1 MILDIAMA
9 TTWPEKLNVI
19 RVQGNP
25 MDVLQDLREQARKYG
40 NYNIELS
47 WPIDSLVGWGELH
60 IEAGVDFDDAIR
72 SAYAELQDP
81 DLCFDDPAEEA
92 MARLVVRNLYLAL
105 ILDTTELVVEEI
117 EAIETG
123 DHSEDAGY
131 RYDRYDELEE
141 PETYN

>member
-25 MDVLQDLREQARKYG
+25 MDVLKDLREQARKYG

-47 WPIDSLVGWGELH
+47 WPIDSLVNWGELH

-81 DLCFDDPAEEA
+81 DHCFDDPAEEA

-117 EAIETG
+117 EEIESDG
-123 DHSEDAGY
+123 ADPS
-131 RYDRYDELEE
+131 L
-141 PETYN
+141 N

>member
-1 MILDIAMA
+1 VILDIAMA

-19 RVQGNP
+19 RVKGTP
-25 MDVLQDLREQARKYG
+25 LDVLHDLREQARKYG

-47 WPIDSLVGWGELH
+47 WPIDSLVNWGELH

-81 DLCFDDPAEEA
+81 DHCFDDPAEEA

-105 ILDTTELVVEEI
+105 IIDTTELVVEQIEEI
-117 EAIETG
+117 ESDGA
-123 DHSEDAGY
+123 DPS
-131 RYDRYDELEE
+131 L
-141 PETYN
+141 N